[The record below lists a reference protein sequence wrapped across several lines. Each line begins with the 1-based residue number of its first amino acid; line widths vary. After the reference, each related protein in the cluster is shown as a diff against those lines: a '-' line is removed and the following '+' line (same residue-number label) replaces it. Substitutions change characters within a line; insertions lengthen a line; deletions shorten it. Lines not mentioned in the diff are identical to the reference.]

1 MSVWDF
7 YPYLYN
13 TFMVKLHVKVIGHV
27 QGVFYRQSTKEM
39 AERLNL
45 SGWVRNCLDGSV
57 EAVFYGAVA
66 DIDLMHDWLHHGP
79 PNARVD
85 SITILSQKDCTKY
98 EEGFTIL
105 IE

>member
-1 MSVWDF
+1 
-7 YPYLYN
+7 
-13 TFMVKLHVKVIGHV
+13 MVKLHVKVIGHV

-39 AERLNL
+39 AERLTL